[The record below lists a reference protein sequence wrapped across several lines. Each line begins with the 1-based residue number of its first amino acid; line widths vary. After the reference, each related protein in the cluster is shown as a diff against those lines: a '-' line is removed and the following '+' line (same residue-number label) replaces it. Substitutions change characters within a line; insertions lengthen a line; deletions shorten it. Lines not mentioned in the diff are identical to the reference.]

1 MALVAFL
8 VGRGDLH
15 VKTARLGGRACDLV
29 SGEAQAFWQ
38 TFSLVG
44 VRCRAAA
51 DGQGGLG
58 IDLID
63 LASRQRFR
71 CNFNRGRGSNDQRIG
86 HMALV
91 AFLVG
96 RGDLHVKTARLG
108 GRACDDTARCVKRQ
122 IGRQLVRRPR
132 VSSAATCGCKRG
144 CRIGDTDP
152 ARRKARCRDDHI
164 GWVNMNANICIFITK
179 YFILEEGK
187 KVISS
192 FCWSSFN
199 IT

>member
-15 VKTARLGGRACDLV
+15 VKTARLGGRAFDLV

-38 TFSLVG
+38 TFSLIG
-44 VRCRAAA
+44 VRRRAAA

-63 LASRQRFR
+63 LASRQCVR
-71 CNFNRGRGSNDQRIG
+71 CNGNGGRGSNDQRIG
-86 HMALV
+86 LFALAAFLV
-91 AFLVG
+91 AAFLVG

-122 IGRQLVRRPR
+122 IGRQLVRKPR

-152 ARRKARCRDDHI
+152 ARRKVLCRDVHI
-164 GWVNMNANICIFITK
+164 GWVNMNANICIFIT
-179 YFILEEGK
+179 
-187 KVISS
+187 
-192 FCWSSFN
+192 
-199 IT
+199 